1 MRLRAVTLTA
11 VIHRTKA
18 IPSYKKGS
26 GKVEN
31 KADHA
36 NKLRSEN
43 TGYQRMPA
51 LTEVEQNLQDHGIE
65 KQRFEESDL
74 LLRLY
79 RALIENPDLS
89 SGLRAVLKIVCQ
101 FTGWVVGT
109 AWLPSVD
116 ETKIGLCSSW
126 HADDPKLEDFIGVC
140 RQRQLAPDVGI
151 TGRVWHRQRH
161 EWTRDLAAEPVE
173 RFPLAPAAKIADL
186 KAAFAVPMTHNE
198 HVDGVLVFH
207 AREAKDEDG
216 RLTQVISTIATQ
228 LGFALQHKRLEEE
241 LLKQQTLARRSHEN
255 LEEQVE
261 HRTTELSSAN
271 ETLQSEIAVRQQ
283 MEVRIHERVRQQ
295 EAVVDLGR
303 QALGAADLSAVMRSV
318 TELVAKTLSVEFC
331 KVLELLPGNDVL
343 LLRAGVGWREGLVGR
358 TTVSAGTNSQAGYTL
373 LCKEPVIVEDLR
385 TETRF
390 TGPPLLRDH
399 AVVSGMSVI
408 IGPGDHPY
416 GILGAHSAKARAF
429 SQDDVHFLQ
438 AIANVLSQ
446 VIEHSRDL
454 AEIRRNAT
462 WLERLIDTTQ
472 DAVVSIDRR
481 GCIVLFNA
489 AAERVFG
496 YSTDEIVGR
505 KVTDLMAEPYATEHN
520 GYIGRYERTGEPHAI
535 GRIRTVEGR
544 RKNGETFPLELSV
557 TQVATAENEEVHYA
571 AFIRDI
577 SEVRRGQAWLQSLIE
592 TTQDAVLSIDRQGR
606 VVLFNPAAERI
617 FGYPRNEVIGQKV
630 NMLMAEPYATEHD
643 EYIARYERTGEAR
656 AIGRIRTV
664 SARRKN
670 GEPFPIELSVTE
682 ISVDQEVH
690 YAAFIRDISE
700 KTKLQNQLMES
711 ERFAA
716 IGSTAARIGHELA
729 NPLNGMS
736 LTIQLLEQRLNRLG
750 DNAGTQLTPTVKR
763 LKDEI
768 SRLQKLVGEF
778 AIISRK
784 EKYVFRPVNLTQL
797 IEDIVDVQ
805 APHLAQGGIELKMS
819 LARDL
824 PLVSID
830 SDKMKQ
836 ALLNLVKNA
845 AEAMPQGGR
854 ISIDAFTANDS
865 VILEIT
871 DTGEGIPLDIDAF
884 EPFVTT
890 KKEGTGVGLVIVRQ
904 ILIAHDGKIS
914 YRSKPGEGT
923 TFRLELPQRFR

>member
-1 MRLRAVTLTA
+1 
-11 VIHRTKA
+11 
-18 IPSYKKGS
+18 
-26 GKVEN
+26 
-31 KADHA
+31 
-36 NKLRSEN
+36 
-43 TGYQRMPA
+43 MPV
-51 LTEVEQNLQDHGIE
+51 LTEVEQNLQGHGIE

-79 RALIENPDLS
+79 RALIENPGLS
-89 SGLRAVLKIVCQ
+89 SGFRAVLEIVCQ

-116 ETKIGLCSSW
+116 ETKIRLCSSW
-126 HADDPKLEDFIGVC
+126 HADDPKLEEFIGVC
-140 RQRQLAPDVGI
+140 RQRQLAPDVGM

-186 KAAFAVPMTHNE
+186 KAAFAAPITHNE
-198 HVDGVLVFH
+198 HVDGVLVFY
-207 AREAKDEDG
+207 AREAKEEDG

-241 LLKQQTLARRSHEN
+241 LLKQQALVGRNHEN
-255 LEEQVE
+255 LEKQVE
-261 HRTTELSSAN
+261 
-271 ETLQSEIAVRQQ
+271 Q
-283 MEVRIHERVRQQ
+283 RVRQQ

-303 QALGAADLSAVMRSV
+303 QALGGADLSTVMRSV

-331 KVLELLPGNDVL
+331 KVLELLPDNDAL
-343 LLRAGVGWREGLVGR
+343 ILRAGVGWKPGLIGQ
-358 TTVSAGTNSQAGYTL
+358 TTVSAGTNSQAGFTL

-385 TETRF
+385 TEERF
-390 TGPPLLRDH
+390 IGPPLLRDH

-408 IGPGDHPY
+408 IGPSDHPY
-416 GILGAHSAKARAF
+416 GILGAHTAKARAF
-429 SQDDVHFLQ
+429 SQDDIHFLQ
-438 AIANVLSQ
+438 AVANVLSQ
-446 VIEHSRDL
+446 VIEHNCDL
-454 AEIRRNAT
+454 AEIRRNST
-462 WLERLIDTTQ
+462 WLQRLIDTTQ

-481 GCIVLFNA
+481 GCIVLFNT

-496 YSTDEIVGR
+496 YSADEIVGR

-670 GEPFPIELSVTE
+670 GEPFPVELSVTE

-716 IGSTAARIGHELA
+716 IGSTAAKIGHELA

-824 PLVSID
+824 PLISID

-871 DTGEGIPLDIDAF
+871 DTGEGIPLDINAF

>member
-1 MRLRAVTLTA
+1 MN
-11 VIHRTKA
+11 
-18 IPSYKKGS
+18 S
-26 GKVEN
+26 
-31 KADHA
+31 
-36 NKLRSEN
+36 
-43 TGYQRMPA
+43 
-51 LTEVEQNLQDHGIE
+51 LTEVEQNLQGHGIE

-89 SGLRAVLKIVCQ
+89 SGLRSALEIVCQ

-109 AWLPSVD
+109 AWLPSDD
-116 ETKIGLCSSW
+116 ETKIRLCSSW
-126 HADDPKLEDFIGVC
+126 YADDPKLEEFIGVC
-140 RQRQLAPDVGI
+140 RQRQLAPDVGM

-186 KAAFAVPMTHNE
+186 KAAFAAPITHNE
-198 HVDGVLVFH
+198 HVDGVLVFYAH
-207 AREAKDEDG
+207 EAKEEDG

-241 LLKQQTLARRSHEN
+241 LLKQQALVGRNHEN
-255 LEEQVE
+255 LEKQVE
-261 HRTTELSSAN
+261 
-271 ETLQSEIAVRQQ
+271 Q
-283 MEVRIHERVRQQ
+283 RVRQQ

-303 QALGAADLSAVMRSV
+303 QALGGADLSTLMRSV

-331 KVLELLPGNDVL
+331 KVLELLPDNDAL
-343 LLRAGVGWREGLVGR
+343 ILRAGVGWKPGLIGQ
-358 TTVSAGTNSQAGYTL
+358 TTVSAGTNSQAGFTL

-385 TETRF
+385 TEERF
-390 TGPPLLRDH
+390 IGPPLLRDH

-408 IGPGDHPY
+408 IGPSDHPY
-416 GILGAHSAKARAF
+416 GILGAHTAKARAF
-429 SQDDVHFLQ
+429 SQDDIHFLQ
-438 AIANVLSQ
+438 AVANVLSQ
-446 VIEHSRDL
+446 VIEHNCDL

-462 WLERLIDTTQ
+462 WLQRLIDTTQ

-496 YSTDEIVGR
+496 YSADEIVGR

-577 SEVRRGQAWLQSLIE
+577 SEVRRSQAWLQSLIE

-617 FGYPRNEVIGQKV
+617 FGYPRNEVIGEKV

-643 EYIARYERTGEAR
+643 EYIARYEGTGEAR

-664 SARRKN
+664 TARRKD
-670 GEPFPIELSVTE
+670 GELFPIELSVTE
-682 ISVDQEVH
+682 ISLDQNVH

-700 KTKLQNQLMES
+700 ETRLQRQLVEN
-711 ERFAA
+711 ERLAA

-736 LTIQLLEQRLNRLG
+736 LTIQLLEQRLKRLTDG
-750 DNAGTQLTPTVKR
+750 AGTQLTPTVKR

-778 AIISRK
+778 ATISRK
-784 EKYVFRPVNLTQL
+784 QKYEFRPVNLVQL
-797 IEDIVDVQ
+797 IEDIVDLQ
-805 APHLAQGGIELKMS
+805 APQVASNRIEIRTS
-819 LARDL
+819 LPRDL
-824 PLVSID
+824 PVVNID
-830 SDKMKQ
+830 GDKIKQ
-836 ALLNLVKNA
+836 ALLNLIKNA

-854 ISIDAFTANDS
+854 ITIDAHNANGT
-865 VILEIT
+865 VVLEIT
-871 DTGEGIPLDIDAF
+871 DTGQGIPLDIDAF

-890 KKEGTGVGLVIVRQ
+890 KKEGTGIGLVIVRQ
-904 ILIAHDGKIS
+904 ILTAHEGTIS
-914 YRSKPGEGT
+914 YRSTPGKGT
-923 TFRLELPQRFR
+923 TFRVELPHRF

>member
-1 MRLRAVTLTA
+1 
-11 VIHRTKA
+11 
-18 IPSYKKGS
+18 
-26 GKVEN
+26 
-31 KADHA
+31 
-36 NKLRSEN
+36 
-43 TGYQRMPA
+43 MPV
-51 LTEVEQNLQDHGIE
+51 LTEVQQNVEAPVTRQ
-65 KQRFEESDL
+65 QRALEESDL

-89 SGLRAVLKIVCQ
+89 SGLRAALEIVCQ

-109 AWLPSVD
+109 AWLPSDD
-116 ETKIGLCSSW
+116 ETEIRLCSSW
-126 HADDPKLEDFIGVC
+126 HADDPKLAEFIGLC
-140 RQRQLAPDVGI
+140 RQLSFPRDVGI
-151 TGRVWHRQRH
+151 PGRVWHRGKD
-161 EWTRDLAAEPVE
+161 EWTRDLAAEPAE
-173 RFPLAPAAKIADL
+173 PFPMAPAAKLADL
-186 KAAFAVPMTHNE
+186 KAAFAVPITHDE
-198 HVDGVLVFH
+198 DVDGVLVFH
-207 AREAKDEDG
+207 AREAKEEDG
-216 RLTQVISTIATQ
+216 RLTQVVSTIATQ

-241 LLKQQTLARRSHEN
+241 LLKQQALVRRSHEN

-261 HRTTELSSAN
+261 
-271 ETLQSEIAVRQQ
+271 Q
-283 MEVRIHERVRQQ
+283 RVRQQ

-303 QALGAADLSAVMRSV
+303 QALGGADLSTLMRSV
-318 TELVAKTLSVEFC
+318 TELVAKTLSIEFC
-331 KVLELLPGNDVL
+331 KVLELLPGNDAF
-343 LLRAGVGWREGLVGR
+343 LLRAGVGWREGLVGQ

-385 TETRF
+385 KEARF
-390 TGPPLLRDH
+390 IRPPLLRDH
-399 AVVSGMSVI
+399 AVVSGISVI
-408 IGPGDHPY
+408 IGHSDHPY

-429 SQDDVHFLQ
+429 SQDDIHFLQ
-438 AIANVLSQ
+438 AIANVLFQ
-446 VIEHSRDL
+446 VIEHNRDL

-462 WLERLIDTTQ
+462 WLQRLIDTTQ

-496 YSTDEIVGR
+496 YSADEIVGR
-505 KVTDLMAEPYATEHN
+505 KVNELMAEPYATEHD
-520 GYIGRYERTGEPHAI
+520 GYIARYERTGEPRAI

-544 RKNGETFPLELSV
+544 RKSGETFPLELSV

-617 FGYPRNEVIGQKV
+617 FGYPRNEVIGEKV

-664 SARRKN
+664 SARRSN

-700 KTKLQNQLMES
+700 KTKLQNQLMET
-711 ERFAA
+711 ERLAA
-716 IGSTAARIGHELA
+716 IGSTAAKIGHELA

-736 LTIQLLEQRLNRLG
+736 LTIQLLEQRLSRLS
-750 DNAGTQLTPTVKR
+750 DSAGTQLTPTVKR

-778 AIISRK
+778 ATISRK
-784 EKYVFRPVNLTQL
+784 EKYVLRPINLKQL
-797 IEDIVDVQ
+797 VEDIVDLQ
-805 APHLAQGGIELKMS
+805 APHLAQSGIELKTS
-819 LARDL
+819 VPFDL
-824 PLVSID
+824 PVIRLD
-830 SDKMKQ
+830 RDKMKQ

-845 AEAMPQGGR
+845 GEAMPQGGR
-854 ISIDAFTANDS
+854 ITIDAFTADDAI
-865 VILEIT
+865 ILEIT

-890 KKEGTGVGLVIVRQ
+890 KEQGTGIGLVIVRQ
-904 ILIAHDGKIS
+904 ILAAHDGKIS

-923 TFRLELPQRFR
+923 TFRLELPQGLG

>member
-1 MRLRAVTLTA
+1 
-11 VIHRTKA
+11 
-18 IPSYKKGS
+18 
-26 GKVEN
+26 
-31 KADHA
+31 
-36 NKLRSEN
+36 
-43 TGYQRMPA
+43 MPV
-51 LTEVEQNLQDHGIE
+51 LTEVEQNLQGHGIE

-79 RALIENPDLS
+79 RALIENHGLS
-89 SGLRAVLKIVCQ
+89 SGLRAVLEIVCQ

-116 ETKIGLCSSW
+116 ETKIKLCSSW
-126 HADDPKLEDFIGVC
+126 HADDPKLEEFIGVC
-140 RQRQLAPDVGI
+140 RQRQLAPDVGM

-186 KAAFAVPMTHNE
+186 KAAFAAPITHNE
-198 HVDGVLVFH
+198 HVDGVLVFY
-207 AREAKDEDG
+207 AREAKEEDG

-241 LLKQQTLARRSHEN
+241 LLKQQALVGRNHEN
-255 LEEQVE
+255 LEKQVE
-261 HRTTELSSAN
+261 
-271 ETLQSEIAVRQQ
+271 Q
-283 MEVRIHERVRQQ
+283 RVRQQ

-303 QALGAADLSAVMRSV
+303 QALGGADLSTLMRSV

-331 KVLELLPGNDVL
+331 KVLELLPDNDAL
-343 LLRAGVGWREGLVGR
+343 ILRAGVGWKPGLIGQ
-358 TTVSAGTNSQAGYTL
+358 TTVSAGTNSQAGFTL

-385 TETRF
+385 TEERF
-390 TGPPLLRDH
+390 IGPPLLRDH

-408 IGPGDHPY
+408 IGPSDHPY
-416 GILGAHSAKARAF
+416 GILGAHTAKARAF
-429 SQDDVHFLQ
+429 SQDDIHFLQ
-438 AIANVLSQ
+438 AVANVLSQ
-446 VIEHSRDL
+446 VIEHNCDL
-454 AEIRRNAT
+454 AEIRRNST
-462 WLERLIDTTQ
+462 WLQRLIDTTQ
-472 DAVVSIDRR
+472 DAVVSIDRG
-481 GCIVLFNA
+481 GCIVLFNT

-496 YSTDEIVGR
+496 YSADEIVGR

-670 GEPFPIELSVTE
+670 GEPFPVELSVTE

-716 IGSTAARIGHELA
+716 IGSTAAKIGHELA

-824 PLVSID
+824 PLISID

-871 DTGEGIPLDIDAF
+871 DTGEGIPLDINAF